1 MNQKRFLIFAIILP
15 LFGQEVDSLSKRI
28 PQEAMKKALMFPGG
42 GQFYN
47 GETIKGA
54 LLVGIAIGSAYFYAD
69 NAKKYNNYSGTDS
82 AIKQDYLEQRNKYGW
97 WIGFVYIYGLLDAIV
112 EAHLHP
118 FKEVMNEDLEQPKKE
133 GNQEK

>member
-1 MNQKRFLIFAIILP
+1 MVERKR
-15 LFGQEVDSLSKRI
+15 RI
-28 PQEAMKKALMFPGG
+28 PGLKQLGLSHCIFC
-42 GQFYN
+42 
-47 GETIKGA
+47 TD
-54 LLVGIAIGSAYFYAD
+54 LFYAD
-69 NAKKYNNYSGTDS
+69 NANNYDNYSGTDS
-82 AIKQDYLEQRNKYGW
+82 AIKQGYLEQRNKYGW